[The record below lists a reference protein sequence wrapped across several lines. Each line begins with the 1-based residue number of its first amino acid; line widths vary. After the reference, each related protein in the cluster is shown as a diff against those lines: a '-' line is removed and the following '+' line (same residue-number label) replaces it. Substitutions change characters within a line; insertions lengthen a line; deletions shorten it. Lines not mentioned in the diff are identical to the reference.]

1 MRGLFSPAPGQPAI
15 RVMVGAHLLL
25 LVQSWL
31 VFSSGDGVAG
41 MLRVMVGMTATLGL
55 LAFAFAVHGGTGEDD
70 EVWPPRRMTHD
81 RHVRGRL

>member
-31 VFSSGDGVAG
+31 VFSSGDGPGG

-70 EVWPPRRMTHD
+70 GMCPPRREANTM
-81 RHVRGRL
+81 RVRGRG